1 MINLYLFL
9 LQTWSYHSG
18 SSVFFLPP
26 SKHMWVPSPRSE
38 HTTAATQPLQWQP
51 WVLNLPCHKGTP
63 RMLCFWFVEFDFLC
77 LFLFKLYILHHEGLE
92 CSCSKKNSSSFV
104 FAIQNPSSHPKA
116 LQWGDIG
123 TWVSPILYKGKDER
137 FWRLMSILA
146 ESGASVIQKGTR
158 LYSAECLTRTN
169 LHLEVNEKNVC
180 LESNL
185 IITFQPM
192 SIYCCHPD
200 THLLSF

>member
-1 MINLYLFL
+1 MELPLRL
-9 LQTWSYHSG
+9 KC
-18 SSVFFLPP
+18 FFLPP

-38 HTTAATQPLQWQP
+38 HTPQQQPNHCNDSPGSLTCHATRELQGCC
-51 WVLNLPCHKGTP
+51 VFDLLNLTFCVY
-63 RMLCFWFVEFDFLC
+63 F
-77 LFLFKLYILHHEGLE
+77 
-92 CSCSKKNSSSFV
+92 CSNCIFCIMKALNVHVPKKKNSSSFV

>member
-1 MINLYLFL
+1 
-9 LQTWSYHSG
+9 
-18 SSVFFLPP
+18 
-26 SKHMWVPSPRSE
+26 
-38 HTTAATQPLQWQP
+38 
-51 WVLNLPCHKGTP
+51 
-63 RMLCFWFVEFDFLC
+63 
-77 LFLFKLYILHHEGLE
+77 
-92 CSCSKKNSSSFV
+92 
-104 FAIQNPSSHPKA
+104 
-116 LQWGDIG
+116 
-123 TWVSPILYKGKDER
+123 
-137 FWRLMSILA
+137 MSILA

-200 THLLSF
+200 TPAEFLVSSLMSFILNNHRRCSGSADPSLTTFQEITSPLLGQQQGEPQRFFSVMGEPPGKAQRMMDFLHIRKRDTSH

>member
-1 MINLYLFL
+1 MPQGNSKDAVFL
-9 LQTWSYHSG
+9 ICWIWL
-18 SSVFFLPP
+18 SVFIFVQTVY
-26 SKHMWVPSPRSE
+26 SASWR
-38 HTTAATQPLQWQP
+38 P
-51 WVLNLPCHKGTP
+51 WMFMFQK
-63 RMLCFWFVEFDFLC
+63 
-77 LFLFKLYILHHEGLE
+77 
-92 CSCSKKNSSSFV
+92 KKNSSSFV

-169 LHLEVNEKNVC
+169 LHLEINEKNAC